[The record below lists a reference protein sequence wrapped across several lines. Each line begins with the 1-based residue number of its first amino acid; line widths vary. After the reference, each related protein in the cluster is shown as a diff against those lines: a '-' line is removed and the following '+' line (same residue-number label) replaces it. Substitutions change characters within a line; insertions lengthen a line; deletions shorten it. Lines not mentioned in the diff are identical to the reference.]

1 MRVHSA
7 NLLPL
12 VLLTFLAALTF
23 WLDRATQGDSAPNNG
38 RSRHDPDFIVSNLD
52 MRQFNIDGSL
62 KHSLTARQM
71 LHYTDDDSTLVIDP
85 MLTFYAH
92 AQPTRL
98 GAHQATVSQDG
109 KEVHL
114 SDEVR
119 MVREA
124 SDDSPELLVTTA
136 ELQVYPD
143 DEIARSAFPVTISQ
157 GRSVIT
163 GSGIEIDNRGRT
175 LQLLGRV
182 HGTLYRSTAGTP

>member
-23 WLDRATQGDSAPNNG
+23 WLERATQSDSTSNNG
-38 RSRHDPDFIVSNLD
+38 KGRHDPDFIVSDLD
-52 MRQFNIDGSL
+52 MRQFNLDGSL
-62 KHSLTARQM
+62 KHSLSAKKM
-71 LHYTDDDSTLVIDP
+71 FHYGDDDSTVVIDP
-85 MLTFYAH
+85 TLTFYSH

-98 GAHQATVSQDG
+98 SAHQAAVSEDG
-109 KEVHL
+109 KEVRL
-114 SDEVR
+114 SEEVR

-124 SDDSPELLVTTA
+124 SDDYPELLVTTA

-143 DEIARSAFPVTISQ
+143 DEIASSGLPVTISQ

-163 GSGIEIDNRGRT
+163 GSGIEIDNRGHT
-175 LQLLGRV
+175 LKLLGRV
-182 HGTLYRSTAGTP
+182 HGTLYRSTAETP